1 MTNPPLQYPEIYD
14 SEDVQQILQIALAR
28 KGEED
33 ELTRQ
38 QLWEIAADLDIDTT
52 TIQAA
57 EQDWLERK
65 EIGQNRQA
73 FNLYKRDRFNQ
84 KLARYLIVNAFIL
97 LIHLL
102 TPANLGWFLY
112 VALFW
117 GLGVASDAW
126 NTFQTQ
132 GEKYEREFQ
141 KWMFRHE
148 VNKTIKTFWVRLQ
161 KALSI

>member
-1 MTNPPLQYPEIYD
+1 MTDSPLQYPEVYD

-38 QLWEIAADLDIDTT
+38 QLWEIAAELDIDTT

-65 EIGQNRQA
+65 TIDQNRRA
-73 FNLYKRDRFNQ
+73 FDLYRRDRFKQ
-84 KLARYLIVNAFIL
+84 KLIRYIIVNGFFLSINWLMAGTFGWSLYIL
-97 LIHLL
+97 
-102 TPANLGWFLY
+102 
-112 VALFW
+112 LFW
-117 GLGVASDAW
+117 GIGIASNAW
-126 NTFQTQ
+126 DTFQSR

-148 VNKTIKTFWVRLQ
+148 VNKTLRTFWSRLQ
-161 KALSI
+161 KAWNI

>member
-1 MTNPPLQYPEIYD
+1 MTESPLQYPEVYD

-38 QLWEIAADLDIDTT
+38 QLWEIAAELDIDTK

-65 EIGQNRQA
+65 TIDQNRHA
-73 FNLYKRDRFNQ
+73 FDLYRRDRFKQ
-84 KLARYLIVNAFIL
+84 KLIRYIIVNGFFLAINWLTAGTFGWSLVIL
-97 LIHLL
+97 LL
-102 TPANLGWFLY
+102 
-112 VALFW
+112 W
-117 GLGVASDAW
+117 GIGIASNAW
-126 NTFQTQ
+126 DTFQSR

-148 VNKTIKTFWVRLQ
+148 VNKTLRTFWSRLQ
-161 KALSI
+161 KAWNI